1 MKAHI
6 LSPVPLDFLGSM
18 SFRVET
24 RLTRRARLGSAQTE
38 GRDITIA
45 SLELDGDILAARH
58 ALGADK

>member
-1 MKAHI
+1 
-6 LSPVPLDFLGSM
+6 M